1 MRTGPVSVVLGSLL
15 VSASAL
21 ASSAPAFI
29 EATSEQ
35 DGGKPATSMWNAVDG
50 NAATMWCSAS
60 PPGRKEA
67 LNFTFE
73 EPTTVTHLGIQLVGK
88 DGVADKSH
96 RRPRVV
102 VVADVEHR
110 VEARFKDVAD
120 MQFLELTPP
129 ARGTRFVVE
138 FDDPSSGASESA
150 PLCLSEVVLK
160 AKGKELTSGLGARAR
175 AVNSPSQKL
184 LHQWHDDISAPMR
197 TLTFNVDGTFSY
209 RYAPLLDDENP
220 VQLNGKWSAGT
231 TSLTI
236 EVGGKSYRLATRLTV
251 VDSGG
256 GGSIVLN
263 LSGAAPHPSM
273 LGDFSPAPM
282 LLP

>member
-1 MRTGPVSVVLGSLL
+1 MRTGPVLVVLGSLL

-21 ASSAPAFI
+21 AASAPAFI

-50 NAATMWCSAS
+50 SPATMWCSAS
-60 PPGRKEA
+60 PSGRKEA

-88 DGVADKSH
+88 DGIADKSH
-96 RRPRVV
+96 RRPRIV

-138 FDDPSSGASESA
+138 FEDASPGSTESA
-150 PLCLSEVVLK
+150 PLSVWPR
-160 AKGKELTSGLGARAR
+160 S
-175 AVNSPSQKL
+175 S
-184 LHQWHDDISAPMR
+184 
-197 TLTFNVDGTFSY
+197 
-209 RYAPLLDDENP
+209 
-220 VQLNGKWSAGT
+220 
-231 TSLTI
+231 
-236 EVGGKSYRLATRLTV
+236 
-251 VDSGG
+251 
-256 GGSIVLN
+256 
-263 LSGAAPHPSM
+263 
-273 LGDFSPAPM
+273 
-282 LLP
+282 